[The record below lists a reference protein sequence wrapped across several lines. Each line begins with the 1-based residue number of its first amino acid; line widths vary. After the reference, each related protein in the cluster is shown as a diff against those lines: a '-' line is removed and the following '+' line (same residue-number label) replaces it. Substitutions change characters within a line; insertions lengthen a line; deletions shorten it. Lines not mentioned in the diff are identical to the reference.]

1 MPPPTKPPSVTT
13 YGDNKEWSIV
23 GMSPSE
29 AREYLAS
36 FRKTLTFLS
45 IPEPQGWLALKR
57 KNETKL
63 LMHFVHRDLEKAAI
77 TSIDAPVLEDQSLHA
92 LFDIINDSDCL
103 TVDWGNIPES
113 PRWLL
118 TALYYLK

>member
-1 MPPPTKPPSVTT
+1 MIETNVR
-13 YGDNKEWSIV
+13 N
-23 GMSPSE
+23 
-29 AREYLAS
+29 
-36 FRKTLTFLS
+36 
-45 IPEPQGWLALKR
+45 

-63 LMHFVHRDLEKAAI
+63 LMHFVHRDLGKAAI
-77 TSIDAPVLEDQSLHA
+77 TSIDAPVVDDQSLHA
-92 LFDIINDSDCL
+92 LFDIINDSDSL